1 MLRRPGRILIL
12 SGIALLIVLIGGRAL
27 AEFYTDALWFAEL
40 GYGSVFWT
48 RIAAGLG
55 VRAVA
60 GALAAGIVFVNLWAV
75 TRQIGPVQLRRRYG
89 NLEIAEQVPRAYI
102 IGGILLASALAGL
115 WLSELKFGGT
125 SPISIVLWLRRA
137 EWGVTDPIFGHD
149 LAFYV
154 FSLPVLVRAVD
165 FLLLA
170 VLWAGM
176 LVALGYVLSGSLRL
190 REGRLE
196 IEDRARL
203 HFVVL
208 VAAMVFIVGVRY
220 WLGRYGLLLAGSG
233 FRDALGYT
241 DVHARLPAHRAMA
254 VLSVM
259 ASAAILYGG
268 WRRSWTPPAVAL
280 GVLLVGALGI
290 GYLYPALIQRFQVEP
305 NQFAREAPYIG
316 WNLEFTRRAY
326 DVDRIERRRMSYHA
340 VQVPPWQE
348 LEPALSR
355 LPLWD
360 PDPLQTTYN
369 QIQAIYG
376 YYHFP
381 HVDYD
386 RYGPPG
392 AERQVAIAVREFNP
406 RGMPAGSRTWQTLRL
421 NPNFYRG
428 LGAVVTPAAESGRFG
443 DPVLWLGNIDPVE
456 RAAIAPP
463 ELDSLVKPS
472 IYFGET
478 MTDYAII
485 VPGRDS
491 VLVGTAGRDYPEGIR
506 LGPFPRL
513 LAFAWRFGDKNLLF
527 SGELTEDSR
536 LLFRRTVSERIRT
549 IAPFLLWDSDPYPVI
564 HDGRIV
570 WIVDGYTSSTTYPL
584 SRPIQLQGAGTVRY
598 LRSSVKATI
607 DAVTGEVVI
616 YALDRPDPLVEAYR
630 RVFPDLFRPIAEMPP
645 ELRRHLRYP
654 ALMGRVQAAILEEYH
669 LERPDAFYAGQDVWQ
684 VPGGL
689 GADAR
694 PYRPQHALMRLPG
707 EERTEFLL
715 TIPFIAR
722 ERQNMTGLLVARSD
736 PPHYG
741 DLILLELPRDQQI
754 PGPRQVETLIE
765 QDPVI
770 SQQLSLWRQS
780 GSDVSF
786 GHLRVV
792 PLDGMFLYIEP
803 LYISNPGNPIPQLTR
818 IVASDGRSVSMAPTL
833 AEAVAHLRRTE
844 PMTGTPEDP
853 GRDERLA
860 PQADWPH
867 QALEIMQ
874 RAEERLRAGDW
885 AGFGAAWDELQ
896 RFLRRAALP
905 PSTQTVP

>member
-1 MLRRPGRILIL
+1 MLRRPGRILLL
-12 SGIALLIVLIGGRAL
+12 SGIALLIALIGGRAL
-27 AEFYTDALWFAEL
+27 ADFYTDALWFAEL

-48 RIAAGLG
+48 RIAAGVA

-60 GALAAGIVFVNLWAV
+60 GTIAAGIVFVNLWAV
-75 TRQIGPVQLRRRYG
+75 ARQVGPVQLRRRYG

-102 IGGILLASALAGL
+102 VGGIILVSALAGL
-115 WLSELKFGGT
+115 WLSELKFGGE
-125 SPISIVLWLRRA
+125 SAIGIVMWLRQA
-137 EWGVTDPIFGHD
+137 AWGVADPIFGHD
-149 LAFYV
+149 LSFYV
-154 FSLPVLVRAVD
+154 FSLPVFTHTAD
-165 FLLLA
+165 FLLLG
-170 VLWAGM
+170 VLWAAV
-176 LVALGYVLSGSLRL
+176 LVVLGYVLSGSLRV

-196 IEDRARL
+196 IEDKARL

-208 VAAMVFIVGVRY
+208 VAAIVFIVGARY
-220 WLGRYGLLLAGSG
+220 WLGRYGLLLDGSG
-233 FRDALGYT
+233 FREALGYT

-254 VLSVM
+254 VLSMM
-259 ASAAILYGG
+259 ASGAILYGG
-268 WRRSWTPPAVAL
+268 WRRSWSPPIFAL
-280 GVLLVGALGI
+280 GALFIGALGI
-290 GYLYPALIQRFQVEP
+290 GYIYPALIQRFQVEP
-305 NQFAREAPYIG
+305 NQFAREAQFIG
-316 WNLEFTRRAY
+316 WNLEFTRKAY

-340 VQVPPWQE
+340 AQIPAWSE

-392 AERQVAIAVREFNP
+392 AERQVAIAVREFNQ
-406 RGMPAGSRTWQTLRL
+406 RGLPAGSRTWQTLRL

-456 RAAIAPP
+456 RGALAPP

-478 MTDYAII
+478 MTDYAIL
-485 VPGRDS
+485 VPDRDT
-491 VLVGTAGRDYPEGIR
+491 VLVGSPGRDYPEGIR
-506 LGPFPRL
+506 LRPFPRL

-527 SGELTEDSR
+527 SRELTGESR
-536 LLFRRTVSERIRT
+536 LLFRRAIGERIRS
-549 IAPFLLWDSDPYPVI
+549 IAPFLLWDPDPYPVI
-564 HDGRIV
+564 HDGRLV
-570 WIVDGYTSSTTYPL
+570 WMMDGYTASTTFPL
-584 SRPIQLQGAGTVRY
+584 SRPVDLQGAGPIRY
-598 LRSSVKATI
+598 LRGSVKATI
-607 DAVTGEVVI
+607 DAVTGEVSL
-616 YALDRPDPLVEAYR
+616 YALERPDPLLDTYR

-654 ALMGRVQAAILEEYH
+654 ALIGRVQAAILEEYH
-669 LERPDAFYAGQDVWQ
+669 LERPESFYAGQDVWQ

-689 GADAR
+689 GLDSRA
-694 PYRPQHALMRLPG
+694 YRPLHALMRLPG
-707 EERTEFLL
+707 EDRTEFLL
-715 TIPFIAR
+715 AIPFIAR

-736 PPHYG
+736 APHYG
-741 DLILLELPRDQQI
+741 DLLLLELPRDQQI

-833 AEAVAHLRRTE
+833 AEAITNLRGAE
-844 PMTGTPEDP
+844 PTNEPSEDP
-853 GRDERLA
+853 GMVEQLA
-860 PQADWPH
+860 PPADWP
-867 QALEIMQ
+867 QRALEIMEQ
-874 RAEERLRAGDW
+874 AEQRLRAGDW
-885 AGFGAAWDELQ
+885 AGFGAAWNELQ
-896 RFLRRAALP
+896 RVLRRAALP
-905 PSTQTVP
+905 PPAPPMP